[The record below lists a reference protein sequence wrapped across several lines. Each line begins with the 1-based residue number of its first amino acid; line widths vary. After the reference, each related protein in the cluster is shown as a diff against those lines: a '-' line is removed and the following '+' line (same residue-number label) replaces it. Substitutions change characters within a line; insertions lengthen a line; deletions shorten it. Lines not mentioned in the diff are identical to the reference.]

1 MSIIQ
6 RHKNTIYG
14 LNADLLALQNTNAA
28 EATARANA
36 VTALQAS
43 IADAVAAAAAA
54 TTAEAATR
62 AAADTALQTAIT
74 QEATDRAA
82 AITAAQLALGSNY
95 TVADHTAKD
104 ALTGLT
110 VSDRVLVTDDG
121 DGKWAL
127 YQTSVVTTGAGATS
141 TFVKLSDQDALTN
154 AISATSIKAAYES
167 NADTNAFTN
176 AEQAKVGF
184 VSATVAIDLDKVTQN
199 DALLTS
205 TTLAGASDTSI
216 ASALAIK
223 TYVDEATRTG
233 GSAFATESLT
243 VAADKITLSHPP
255 KDGVVLNFSTVR
267 NIDGNG
273 IAYDIPVIQDGTD
286 ALGLTFTLAP
296 DAPGQFD
303 GLAVLVQ
310 YPYLFTASIDY

>member
-1 MSIIQ
+1 VPTIQ

-14 LNADLLALQNTNAA
+14 LNADLLALQNSDAA

-36 VTALQAS
+36 VTALQTS

-54 TTAEAATR
+54 TAAEAATR
-62 AAADTALQTAIT
+62 ATADTALQTAIT
-74 QEATDRAA
+74 QEAADRAA

-110 VSDRVLVTDDG
+110 VSDRVLVEDDG

-167 NADTNAFTN
+167 NADTNAFTDT
-176 AEQAKVGF
+176 EKAKVGF
-184 VSATVAIDLDKVTQN
+184 VTATSAIDLDKVVQN
-199 DALLTS
+199 DELLTS
-205 TTLAGASDTSI
+205 VTLTGASDTAI
-216 ASALAIK
+216 PSALAVK
-223 TYVDEATRTG
+223 TFVQEATRVG
-233 GSAFATESLT
+233 GSVFKTESLT
-243 VAADKITLSHPP
+243 VTADKIVLTETA
-255 KDGVVLNFSTVR
+255 KDGVILNFATVR
-267 NIDGNG
+267 HIDGNG
-273 IAYDIPVIQDGTD
+273 IAYDIPVSKDGAD
-286 ALGLTFTLAP
+286 ATGKTFILSP
-296 DAPGQFD
+296 DTTGEFD
-303 GLAVLVQ
+303 TKSVLVQ
-310 YPYLFTASIDY
+310 YPYVLAA